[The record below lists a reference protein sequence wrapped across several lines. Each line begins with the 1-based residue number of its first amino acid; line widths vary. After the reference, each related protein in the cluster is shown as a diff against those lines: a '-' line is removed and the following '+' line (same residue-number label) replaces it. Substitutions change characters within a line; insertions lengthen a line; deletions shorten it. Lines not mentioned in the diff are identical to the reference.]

1 LFGATGVTGRL
12 ILDTALRRGHR
23 PALAGRNISAMRAL
37 AAPHGLA
44 VYQAAADDASA
55 LRNALAGRR
64 VVLNAA
70 GPFAVTARPLVE
82 AAFAAR
88 ADYVDINGELAGL
101 EALFACDARARQN
114 GVVLIGGAAFGV
126 AATDGLAAQISRA
139 LDSAT
144 RLRIAVAADV
154 GFASKAVGESTVA
167 VIADGG
173 REVTC
178 GVLASAR
185 LARARWRERLEDG
198 SEISFAS
205 APLADL
211 LAAARLT
218 GAREIVAGVPMSAGQ
233 ARLLSTLSPVVPAL
247 LQLDMV
253 RRAMVRAGG
262 HSAGMRV
269 EGPFCSR
276 AWVTGERDG
285 RRVSARLE
293 TGEGFAA
300 AAVIAVCA
308 VEALAAARPT
318 PGAYSPAAAFGAGF
332 IAGVPNVRI
341 SLEDEPVSV
350 TTRRRAELAL
360 TAPISPIRR
369 KP

>member
-1 LFGATGVTGRL
+1 
-12 ILDTALRRGHR
+12 
-23 PALAGRNISAMRAL
+23 
-37 AAPHGLA
+37 
-44 VYQAAADDASA
+44 
-55 LRNALAGRR
+55 
-64 VVLNAA
+64 VL
-70 GPFAVTARPLVE
+70 V
-82 AAFAAR
+82 
-88 ADYVDINGELAGL
+88 
-101 EALFACDARARQN
+101 
-114 GVVLIGGAAFGV
+114 GGAAFAV

-139 LDSAT
+139 LENVT

-167 VIADGG
+167 VVAGGG

-185 LARARWRERLEDG
+185 LARARWRERLDDG

-205 APLADL
+205 VPLADL
-211 LAAARLT
+211 LAAVRLT
-218 GAREIVAGVPMSAGQ
+218 AAREVVAGVPMSAGQ
-233 ARLLSTLSPVVPAL
+233 ARLVSAQSPVVPAL

-253 RRAMVRAGG
+253 RRAMIRAGG
-262 HSAGMRV
+262 HSAGTGV
-269 EGPFCSR
+269 DGPFCSR

-285 RRVSARLE
+285 RRVLARLE

-300 AAVIAVCA
+300 AAAIAVCA
-308 VEALAAARPT
+308 VEALAAARPA

-332 IAGVPNVRI
+332 ITAVPNVRI

-350 TTRRRAELAL
+350 TTRRHAELAQ
-360 TAPISPIRR
+360 TAPIAPARR